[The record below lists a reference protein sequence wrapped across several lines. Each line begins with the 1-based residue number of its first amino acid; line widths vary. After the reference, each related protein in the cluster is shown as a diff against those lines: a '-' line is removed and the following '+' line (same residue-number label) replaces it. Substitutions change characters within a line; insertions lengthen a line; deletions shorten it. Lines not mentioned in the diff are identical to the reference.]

1 MEERELLTKRFEE
14 ERPRLRAVAYRLLG
28 SMADADDAVQEA
40 WLRLDRAESN
50 GAEIENLS
58 AWLTTVVARIS
69 LNALR
74 SRKLREAEDIDD
86 VRMPDPVIAPADT
99 EPEAEALVADSVGLA
114 LFVVLE
120 TLTPAERLAFVLHD
134 VFSVPFDQIA
144 ELLERTP
151 EATRQLASRAR
162 RRVRGSAPEPDS
174 IGAQREVVEAFF
186 AAGRDG
192 DFERLV
198 ELFHPDA
205 VMRVDL
211 GPRASRATARA
222 EGREAVLRRAT
233 LVGGRAREV
242 GADVQPA
249 TVNGVAGAVVVEEGA
264 PVAVMAFTVIE
275 GRIAGMDIIG
285 DPDRVPGFD
294 YSALEPPA

>member
-1 MEERELLTKRFEE
+1 MDERELLTERFEE
-14 ERPRLRAVAYRLLG
+14 ERPRLRGVAYRLLG

-40 WLRLDRAESN
+40 WLRLDRAQSR
-50 GAEIENLS
+50 GAEIDNLG

-74 SRKLREAEDIDD
+74 SRKVRDAADIDD
-86 VRMPDPVIAPADT
+86 VRMPDPVIAPPDT
-99 EPEAEALVADSVGLA
+99 EPEHEALVADSVGLA

-134 VFSVPFDQIA
+134 VFSVPFGEIA
-144 ELLERTP
+144 SMLDKTP

-162 RRVRGSAPEPDS
+162 KRVRGSAPEPDS

-192 DFERLV
+192 DFARLV

-211 GPRASRATARA
+211 GPRASRASARA
-222 EGREAVLRRAT
+222 QGRDAILS
-233 LVGGRAREV
+233 RARIFSRLAP
-242 GADVQPA
+242 GVQLA
-249 TVNGVAGAVVVEEGA
+249 TINGVAGAVIRDEGE
-264 PVAVMAFTVIE
+264 PVAIMAFTVVD
-275 GRIAGMDIIG
+275 GQIAGMDLLR
-285 DPDRVPGFD
+285 DPDRIPGFD
-294 YSALEPPA
+294 YSALDELN